1 MFESESLRH
10 LTTKLV
16 AQKIEESGYSLTDE
30 QIAAIEEQVANSVFL
45 LTLRPNINRLSDC
58 HILSTL
64 AEGIDNTFL
73 SIQRSGEEAPQPS
86 SA

>member
-1 MFESESLRH
+1 MFESESLRY

-16 AQKIEESGYSLTDE
+16 AQKIEEGGYSVTDE

-45 LTLRPNINRLSDC
+45 LTLRPNIDRLSVS

-64 AEGIDNTFL
+64 AEGIGNTLL
-73 SIQRSGEEAPQPS
+73 SIQRSGEEAPQP
-86 SA
+86 

>member
-1 MFESESLRH
+1 MFESESLRY

-16 AQKIEESGYSLTDE
+16 AQKIEEGGYSVTDK

-64 AEGIDNTFL
+64 AEEIDNTFL
-73 SIQRSGEEAPQPS
+73 SIHRSGEEAPQP
-86 SA
+86 